1 MLEKDGIIGNHAL
14 YMSIKSIFF
23 SHFQTL
29 HLTDEFLIYF
39 WERYIKS
46 LQYDCGCIYFS
57 CSYINFCITYFGAWL
72 LGKYKFKYFP
82 GELNP
87 YFLYFEVVLFISRNA
102 FDFQFGSV
110 RSLSRVWLLWPHRL
124 QHARPPCPSSTPG
137 VYSNSCLLSWW
148 CHPAIPSSII
158 PISSV
163 LLLDIYELTLIQ
175 NYSMRAGVNT
185 GDDLM

>member
-1 MLEKDGIIGNHAL
+1 MELLGTMPYTCPLNQFFFH
-14 YMSIKSIFF
+14 IFK
-23 SHFQTL
+23 L
-29 HLTDEFLIYF
+29 CILPMNLIYF

-57 CSYINFCITYFGAWL
+57 CSYINFCITYFGAGL

-124 QHARPPCPSSTPG
+124 QHARPPCPSPTSRL
-137 VYSNSCLLSWW
+137 YSNSCPLSWW
-148 CHPAIPSSII
+148 YHPT
-158 PISSV
+158 ISSSV
-163 LLLDIYELTLIQ
+163 VRFSSCPQSFPASGSFQIV
-175 NYSMRAGVNT
+175 SSSH
-185 GDDLM
+185 